1 VSTFYLLPPR
11 PVLGD
16 RLANFLQALLP
27 GLDWDVATRANL
39 AAAIEA
45 AASIHDDVYI
55 VHREDLPADEHPAD
69 ALTEAFGAEVGDEV
83 VEVRVGTRA
92 GELTTRRWR
101 ISA

>member
-1 VSTFYLLPPR
+1 MSTFYLLPPR

-16 RLANFLQALLP
+16 RLAGFLQALLP

-45 AASIHDDVYI
+45 AASAHADVYV
-55 VHREDLPADEHPAD
+55 VHREDLPEGAHPAD
-69 ALTEAFGAEVGDEV
+69 ALTEAFGAEIGDEV
-83 VEVRVGTRA
+83 IEVRVARA
-92 GELTTRRWR
+92 GELTARRWR